1 MIVEQSN
8 FEQFT
13 PTQVSAKEV
22 FSYKND
28 KFFGIDAERG
38 IDIKRRFCASPLMQ
52 NNVF

>member
-1 MIVEQSN
+1 LKLISTFN
-8 FEQFT
+8 KFDAK
-13 PTQVSAKEV
+13 VSATKEV

-38 IDIKRRFCASPLMQ
+38 IEIKRRFCASPLMQ